1 MTTTQK
7 DLASKAYDCTDLLC
21 SDLECLA
28 DEIRESL
35 PLFAKYVTEQLEV
48 AQKLKGNMEIIKRS
62 LK

>member
-28 DEIRESL
+28 DELRDESPVL
-35 PLFAKYVTEQLEV
+35 SRYVTKQLET
-48 AQKLKGNMEIIKRS
+48 AQELIESMSIIKAS